1 MQVGAM
7 HNKAH
12 QFQGQKLKVKVTMRI
27 NVKIKVCHIFLTRKP
42 TNFRLGTHEARWPVS
57 PTSAMSSKV
66 KGQGRKVTWSVWQVL
81 AWPIRRERKVPNP
94 KTSKLLRRLPTSR
107 AITRTRFEVKRSK
120 VNISRPINAETE
132 SVSPTNFKLGRR
144 LEHALSTAMASYKGL
159 VKLGY
164 CTWAGQGVY
173 RVGRTRDGHTTCY
186 HYYF

>member
-1 MQVGAM
+1 MSFPQTGRSTNFKLGTQM
-7 HNKAH
+7 KHDH
-12 QFQGQKLKVKVTMRI
+12 QYHRQAPWAPRLKVKVA
-27 NVKIKVCHIFLTRKP
+27 K
-42 TNFRLGTHEARWPVS
+42 S
-57 PTSAMSSKV
+57 
-66 KGQGRKVTWSVWQVL
+66 QVL